1 MNGPAAREGRSA
13 DASGTPP
20 PRASGAEAA
29 RTPPSGA
36 APGAAR
42 GRPAVL
48 DLTEP
53 GSPAAPGARPAEPSR
68 RSVRSRP
75 ALAVGLGLALVA
87 LALTLVASLA
97 VGTGDVA
104 FADVTGTFLA
114 PDPADKAQLIVG
126 EVRVPRTL
134 AGLLAGVALGLAG
147 TVMQGV
153 TRNPIAD
160 PSLLGINA
168 GASLSVVF
176 AISVLGLGAAQ
187 QYLWFGFLGA
197 LIAAL
202 VVYGVGSLGREGAT
216 PVKLALAGAATTA
229 VLTSLTTT
237 MLLTD
242 RQSYDQFRFWQIGAL
257 NTRSVEVL
265 AEAAPF
271 VVVGGLLAL
280 ALGSQLNT
288 LALGDDLARGFGQR
302 VGLVRGVSAVAVV
315 LLCGASAVVAG
326 PIGFVGLAVPHIA
339 RLVTGPDYR
348 WVLPY
353 SMVLA
358 PVLLLWA
365 DIVGRVVA
373 QPGEVQVG
381 VITAALGSVP
391 FIWLVRRRKLVEL

>member
-1 MNGPAAREGRSA
+1 MNGPADREGRPA
-13 DASGTPP
+13 DPSGTPP
-20 PRASGAEAA
+20 ARTRSTALLDLGKRPGAEGATA
-29 RTPPSGA
+29 TA
-36 APGAAR
+36 AP
-42 GRPAVL
+42 P
-48 DLTEP
+48 P
-53 GSPAAPGARPAEPSR
+53 R

-75 ALAVGLGLALVA
+75 ALAAGLVLALVGLG
-87 LALTLVASLA
+87 LTLVASLA
-97 VGTGDVA
+97 VGSGDVP
-104 FADVTGTFLA
+104 FADVLGTFLD
-114 PDPADKAQLIVG
+114 PDAENKAQLIVG
-126 EVRVPRTL
+126 EVRIPRTV
-134 AGLLAGVALGLAG
+134 AGLLSGVALGLAG

-176 AISVLGLGAAQ
+176 AISVLGLGASQ

-265 AEAAPF
+265 SEAAPF
-271 VVVGGLLAL
+271 IVVGGLLAL
-280 ALGSQLNT
+280 TLGSQLNA

-315 LLCGASAVVAG
+315 LLCGASTVVAG

-358 PVLLLWA
+358 PMLLLWA

-381 VITAALGSVP
+381 VVTAALGCVP